1 MAFDPD
7 DKRPLFERVVDDLR
21 NDIKYGRLKTEERVP
36 PARELAERY
45 GIANMTAQRA
55 LRELQ
60 NQGLIYGVP
69 GKGSFVRPDA
79 RNKLIPEPTEIHTED
94 EYVAVRDA
102 FVAAMDAANGA
113 LEAAIAAED
122 MEAIKI
128 AKEYGDQVLTDHY
141 ANMLGMT
148 YYSHRKTNPN
158 FDAQTAAHRAE
169 AAAEAA
175 ARKSERDRP
184 KRKPTPARKRGEP
197 TDPATS

>member
-79 RNKLIPEPTEIHTED
+79 RDKLFPEPVEIRNED
-94 EYVAVRDA
+94 EYKAVRDT
-102 FVAAMDAANGA
+102 FVAAMDASNAA
-113 LEAAIAAED
+113 LEAAIASED
-122 MEAIKI
+122 IQAIKA
-128 AKEYGDQVLTDHY
+128 AKAQGDQVLTEQY
-141 ANMLGMT
+141 ANMLGMN

-158 FDAQTAAHRAE
+158 FDAQTAAHRTE

-175 ARKSERDRP
+175 ARKAERDQPERT
-184 KRKPTPARKRGEP
+184 PTAARKRGEP
-197 TDPATS
+197 GDPATS